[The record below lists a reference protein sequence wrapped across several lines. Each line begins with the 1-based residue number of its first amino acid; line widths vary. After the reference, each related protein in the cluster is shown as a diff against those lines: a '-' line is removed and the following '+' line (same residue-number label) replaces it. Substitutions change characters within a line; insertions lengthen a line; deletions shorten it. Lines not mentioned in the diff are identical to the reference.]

1 MSIFFKTLNEVVP
14 TYIIEMS
21 EEKQIMPNLTFS
33 KQVHLSVSK
42 CCFFWGRKE
51 FSISAY
57 VENVKISNTELSTFI
72 SVWKKQKRWELFS
85 LN

>member
-1 MSIFFKTLNEVVP
+1 VVP
-14 TYIIEMS
+14 TYIYGLS
-21 EEKQIMPNLTFS
+21 KKKSYAQPHFLLTGSPFGV
-33 KQVHLSVSK
+33 QTLG
-42 CCFFWGRKE
+42 FFLGGGGG

-57 VENVKISNTELSTFI
+57 VENVETSNTELSAFI